1 MFCKVWPQQDGSAHE
16 LSSEKTILYTT
27 VLKLDFFSHSY
38 KYEAHLLLT
47 IFFNFVFSKCAYCTL
62 FGDMR
67 SNAMCDFLEVDNLL
81 AVDFL

>member
-1 MFCKVWPQQDGSAHE
+1 MGQFMNLHQK
-16 LSSEKTILYTT
+16 KTILYTT

-47 IFFNFVFSKCAYCTL
+47 IFLILYFPSVHIVH
-62 FGDMR
+62 
-67 SNAMCDFLEVDNLL
+67 FLGICVVMLCVIFWRLITLL